1 MNRAD
6 RRRQIKDD
14 EQRLKAG
21 IDPDSG
27 DPEPTAAM
35 ARQLYALLESAKQ
48 AKNIDPAVKFLHSK
62 ADATL
67 KRGSGVEL
75 ACKKGCAHC
84 CHAWVSLTIPEALFV
99 AKLIR
104 KTRAHELEESVSRSH
119 VLTSA
124 YDFTARQRHPTPCAM
139 LKDDLC
145 SVYESRPLVCRFAAS
160 ASALACLR
168 SLRQLTGETIPTPVR
183 HLRGRGVY
191 NVATVIA
198 LRHAGLPH
206 HFYEF
211 NAALARAL
219 ERSDA
224 EAAWLGGK
232 DVFLD
237 VKRDPNDIWS
247 VQSTRFVYQRAFGQ
261 TGTGPAFATS

>member
-21 IDPDSG
+21 IDPDSR

-35 ARQLYALLESAKQ
+35 ARQLHALLESAKH

-67 KRGSGVEL
+67 KSGSGVAL

-104 KTRAHELEESVSRSH
+104 KTRAQELEENVRRSH
-119 VLTSA
+119 ALTSG
-124 YDFTARQRHPTPCAM
+124 YDFAARERHPTPCPM
-139 LKDDLC
+139 LKEDLC

-160 ASALACLR
+160 ANALACMR
-168 SLRQLTGETIPTPVR
+168 SLRQLTGETIPTPMR
-183 HLRGRGVY
+183 HLKGRGVY

-198 LRHAGLPH
+198 LRHAQLPH
-206 HFYEF
+206 YFYEF
-211 NAALARAL
+211 NAALTRAL
-219 ERSDA
+219 ERADA
-224 EAAWLGGK
+224 EAAWLGGE

-247 VQSTRFVYQRAFGQ
+247 EQTTRLVYQRAFG
-261 TGTGPAFATS
+261 